1 MAWSKKVYLAGP
13 INGRSDDECKV
24 WRATAAETLRVFGHE
39 VIDPMARD
47 YRGTEESNCD
57 RIVDG
62 DKKDIRSCDVLL
74 VNANSAS
81 WGTAMEVAYASSLGK
96 TVVAFA
102 TSTNSPQISPWL
114 RYHAT
119 EIYESLSHALARI
132 NQNSCAG
139 MR

>member
-13 INGRSDDECKV
+13 IHGKSDDDCKA
-24 WRATAAETLRVFGHE
+24 WRVTAAECLRLFGHD
-39 VIDPMARD
+39 VLDPMDRD
-47 YRGTEESNCD
+47 CRGIEEATYD
-57 RIVDG
+57 LIVDS
-62 DKKDIRSCDVLL
+62 DKKDIRSCDILL
-74 VNANSAS
+74 VNANSPS
-81 WGTAMEVAYASSLGK
+81 WGTAMEVAHASSLGK

-102 TSTNSPQISPWL
+102 THTNSPQISPWL